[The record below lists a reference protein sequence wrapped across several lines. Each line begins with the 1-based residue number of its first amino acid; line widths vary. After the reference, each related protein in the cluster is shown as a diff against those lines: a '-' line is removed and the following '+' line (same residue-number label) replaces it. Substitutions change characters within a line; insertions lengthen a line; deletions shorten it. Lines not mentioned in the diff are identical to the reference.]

1 MIYFDNAA
9 TSFPKP
15 KSVVKAVSEAFV
27 KYGANPGRG
36 GHEMSVK
43 TAEKVFEARQLIS
56 DLFNGSGAENVCFT
70 SNCTQALNTAINGF
84 VNRGEHIVISCFEH
98 NSVLRPVHLLKEKG
112 IADYSVFNVGKT
124 DDETIDSFK
133 NSLRNNTK
141 MCVITAVSNVFGDAL
156 PLEKI
161 GKIAKEKGI
170 TFVVD
175 GAQGAGV
182 IPINMKEMNIDCLC
196 VPGHKGLMGPMGT
209 GAIILNGVKPKPLT
223 VGGTGT
229 FSKSFTQP
237 LDLPENLESG
247 TLNVPGICGLCEG
260 VRFVLDTGVDKIFSK
275 EHKVCNYIA
284 EKLTEINGA
293 EVYYPRN
300 NSIGSLV
307 SFNLKNMHSET
318 VALLLS
324 REGVAV
330 RGGYHCSPLAHNYVG
345 TDRVGTVRISPS
357 FFTQEKDIKNLLNL
371 VRKIAF
377 HNNI

>member
-15 KSVVKAVSEAFV
+15 KSVEKAVSEAFG

-43 TAEKVFEARQLIS
+43 TAEKVYEARQLIS

-70 SNCTQALNTAINGF
+70 SNCTQALNTAINGL
-84 VNRGEHIVISCFEH
+84 VNRGDHIVISCFEH

-112 IADYSVFNVGKT
+112 VADYSVFNVGKT
-124 DDETIDSFK
+124 DEETIDNFK
-133 NSLRNNTK
+133 NALRYNTK

-156 PLEKI
+156 PLAEI

-170 TFVVD
+170 AFVVD

-182 IPINMKEMNIDCLC
+182 IPINMKEMNVDCLC

-209 GAIILNGVKPKPLT
+209 GAIILNGVRPKPLT

-229 FSKSFTQP
+229 LSKSFTQP

-260 VRFVLDTGVDKIFSK
+260 VRFVLNTGVDKIFSK

-307 SFNLKNMHSET
+307 SFSLKNMHSET
-318 VALLLS
+318 VALMLS
-324 REGVAV
+324 QKGVAV
-330 RGGYHCSPLAHNYVG
+330 RGGYHCSPLAHNFVG
-345 TDRVGTVRISPS
+345 TDRTGTVRVSPS
-357 FFTQEKDIKNLLNL
+357 FFTQEKDIKILLNL

-377 HNNI
+377 YNNI